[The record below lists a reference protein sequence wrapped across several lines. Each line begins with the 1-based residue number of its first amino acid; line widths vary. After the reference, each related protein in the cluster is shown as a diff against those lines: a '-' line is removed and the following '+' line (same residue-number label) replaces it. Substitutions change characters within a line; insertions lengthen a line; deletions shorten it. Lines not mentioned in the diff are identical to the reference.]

1 MTWSDAE
8 GSRMAR
14 GPASGSAAE
23 PVPSRPRISRRPG
36 PGSGYARAPK
46 PVPPSVWMLPDAAEA
61 DEHGVVGLGA
71 DLTPAT
77 LVDAYRRGIFPW
89 PHPGLALPW
98 FSPDP
103 RGVIF
108 VDEVHL
114 PRRLRTRLRTSGW
127 TATVDEAF
135 AEVVEGCAQRPPTTG
150 TWITQELSQ
159 AYARLHQ
166 LGWAHSVEI
175 WEGTDLVGGLFGI
188 QVGGVF
194 TGESMFHRRSDAS
207 KAALVETVARLA
219 EAGAALLDVQ
229 LVTPHLQSL
238 GAVELPR
245 DRFLE
250 LLTEHR
256 DRICRLPT
264 VRGRVDRLT
273 STQTDGPQAG
283 T

>member
-1 MTWSDAE
+1 
-8 GSRMAR
+8 MAR
-14 GPASGSAAE
+14 GPAEGSTPQPWPA
-23 PVPSRPRISRRPG
+23 RPRIPRRSG
-36 PGSGYARAPK
+36 QESGYARTPK
-46 PVPPSVWMLPDAAEA
+46 PVPPSVWMLPDASEA

-89 PHPGLALPW
+89 PHAGLALPW

-108 VDEVHL
+108 LDKVHV

-127 TATVDEAF
+127 TATVDQAF
-135 AEVVEGCAQRPPTTG
+135 TEVVEGCTQRPPQTG
-150 TWITQELSQ
+150 TWITQELSL
-159 AYARLHQ
+159 AYARLHR

-175 WEGTDLVGGLFGI
+175 WDGTELVAGLFGI

-194 TGESMFHRRSDAS
+194 TGESMFHRQSDAS
-207 KAALVETVARLA
+207 KAALIETVARLR
-219 EAGAALLDVQ
+219 EADAALLDVQ

-238 GAVELPR
+238 GAVELVR
-245 DRFLE
+245 ERFLQ
-250 LLTEHR
+250 LVAEHR
-256 DRICRLPT
+256 DRDCRLSTARRP
-264 VRGRVDRLT
+264 VDRLT
-273 STQTDGPQAG
+273 LPGEIGGPQVG